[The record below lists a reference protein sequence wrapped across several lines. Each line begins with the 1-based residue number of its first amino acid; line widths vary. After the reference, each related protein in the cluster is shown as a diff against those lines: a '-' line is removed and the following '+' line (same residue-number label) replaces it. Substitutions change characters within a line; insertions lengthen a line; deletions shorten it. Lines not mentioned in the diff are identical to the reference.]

1 MEALGQVTCSI
12 KKKEPKKR
20 KGYYEVYFTGANA
33 TAIQGQEQT
42 LYLIPAGV
50 TGPDGVASQERRIL
64 FGDAAYRDY
73 HLEWWK
79 AYPQPKKEKDL
90 DIAAIN
96 GGDFSSLAG
105 TWRNGKGA
113 EIVIQADGKVKGQ
126 GSLKAVADSDK
137 KSKIPYVEMKM
148 GETGAA
154 IGLLKI
160 GFQNP
165 DGDQSDTSKPR
176 LVVTQSA
183 GNYPADQYFYRQIK
197 ESGTESVIR

>member
-1 MEALGQVTCSI
+1 MESLPTT
-12 KKKEPKKR
+12 E
-20 KGYYEVYFTGANA
+20 
-33 TAIQGQEQT
+33 
-42 LYLIPAGV
+42 
-50 TGPDGVASQERRIL
+50 
-64 FGDAAYRDY
+64 
-73 HLEWWK
+73 
-79 AYPQPKKEKDL
+79 KEKDL

-105 TWRNGKGA
+105 TWRNGKGLKSSSKQTEKSRA
-113 EIVIQADGKVKGQ
+113 K

-183 GNYPADQYFYRQIK
+183 GNYPADQYFTVNK
-197 ESGTESVIR
+197 EFETGLSQALFYCKEGFEGLQGNG

>member
-1 MEALGQVTCSI
+1 MESLPTT
-12 KKKEPKKR
+12 E
-20 KGYYEVYFTGANA
+20 
-33 TAIQGQEQT
+33 
-42 LYLIPAGV
+42 
-50 TGPDGVASQERRIL
+50 
-64 FGDAAYRDY
+64 
-73 HLEWWK
+73 
-79 AYPQPKKEKDL
+79 KEKDL

-154 IGLLKI
+154 IGLLKSVSKI
-160 GFQNP
+160 QME
-165 DGDQSDTSKPR
+165 TS
-176 LVVTQSA
+176 LI
-183 GNYPADQYFYRQIK
+183 PA
-197 ESGTESVIR
+197 SHV

>member
-1 MEALGQVTCSI
+1 M
-12 KKKEPKKR
+12 
-20 KGYYEVYFTGANA
+20 
-33 TAIQGQEQT
+33 
-42 LYLIPAGV
+42 IPAGV
-50 TGPDGVASQERRIL
+50 TGPDGVVSQERRIF
-64 FGDAAYRDY
+64 FGEAAFRDY
-73 HLEWWK
+73 HQEWWK

-90 DIAAIN
+90 DIGAIN

-165 DGDQSDTSKPR
+165 DGDQSDTSKAR
-176 LVVTQSA
+176 LVITQSA
-183 GNYPADQYFYRQIK
+183 GNYPADQYFYRQ
-197 ESGTESVIR
+197 

>member
-1 MEALGQVTCSI
+1 M
-12 KKKEPKKR
+12 
-20 KGYYEVYFTGANA
+20 
-33 TAIQGQEQT
+33 
-42 LYLIPAGV
+42 
-50 TGPDGVASQERRIL
+50 
-64 FGDAAYRDY
+64 
-73 HLEWWK
+73 
-79 AYPQPKKEKDL
+79 

-183 GNYPADQYFYRQIK
+183 GNYPADQYFYRQ
-197 ESGTESVIR
+197 